1 MVKECTVALS
11 MNSVLERGIAR
22 LERADR
28 LDPIAD
34 RAANL
39 LTKGLSA
46 RPLRNAL
53 SGTTLG
59 HSLHP
64 ALVSLPIGS
73 WLAALYLDLVGTE
86 QDGPAAQRLVGL
98 GLAGAG
104 PAVLTGANDWAYTTG
119 AERRV
124 GFVHAATNYLGTGL
138 FAASWLA
145 RRRGHRITGMATA
158 GCGAAVIGVA
168 GWLGGHLSYARGVG
182 VDTTAFQVAPTDWTD
197 VLQDDQLP
205 DETPTLVH
213 ADGVP
218 ILLIRHDGAL
228 LALADR
234 CSHRGAPLHEGCLH
248 DSEIECPW
256 HSSRFSL
263 ETGAV
268 LAGPA
273 SRPQPVYE
281 TRTRYGSIQV
291 RRHDEPGSLR
301 SNPVS

>member
-1 MVKECTVALS
+1 MAVHLSAL
-11 MNSVLERGIAR
+11 LEQAIAR
-22 LERADR
+22 LERADQ

-39 LTKGLSA
+39 LTKTLWA
-46 RPLRNAL
+46 RPVRTAL
-53 SGTTLG
+53 SGTPIG

-64 ALVSLPIGS
+64 ALISLPIGS
-73 WLAALYLDLVGTE
+73 WLAALYLDLTGA
-86 QDGPAAQRLVGL
+86 DGAAAQRLIGL
-98 GLAGAG
+98 GLATAG
-104 PAVLTGANDWAYTTG
+104 PAAVTGANDWAYTTG

-124 GFVHAATNYLGTGL
+124 GFVHAAANYLGVGL
-138 FAASWLA
+138 FSASWAA
-145 RRRGHRITGMATA
+145 RRRGHRGA
-158 GCGAAVIGVA
+158 GIAAASCGAAAIAAA

-182 VDTTAFQVAPTDWTD
+182 VDTTAFQVAPSDWTD
-197 VLQDDQLP
+197 VLAEDELP

-213 ADGVP
+213 ADGIP

-234 CSHRGAPLHEGCLH
+234 CSHRGAPLHEGRLSN
-248 DSEIECPW
+248 SEIECPW
-256 HSSRFSL
+256 HHSRFCL
-263 ETGAV
+263 RTGAV

-273 SRPQPVYE
+273 SRPQPSYE

-291 RRHDEPGSLR
+291 RRSDEPGSLR